1 MTSMTRAA
9 TQLASNC
16 GAKTRRFARGSDT
29 TVLTEIYQ
37 EGIDIVALQR
47 TLSDSLKTSI
57 GQFTLTNPQF
67 NRLLT
72 VSPESALC
80 DISNVLGASEY
91 QPLAEDMAELVAMYC
106 CLFDLEHVGLRLT
119 VLDRA
124 MCPKFHVDGVACR
137 LVCTYQGS
145 ATQWLSHELVD
156 RSKLGRGSLGLA
168 DAESGLYRY
177 DSDISSLQCG
187 DIALLKGESWPNNK
201 GFGLVHRSP
210 SLIGDECRLL
220 LSLDFTD

>member
-9 TQLASNC
+9 TQLASNS

-72 VSPESALC
+72 VSPESAF
-80 DISNVLGASEY
+80 
-91 QPLAEDMAELVAMYC
+91 
-106 CLFDLEHVGLRLT
+106 CLSRVCIVRYFQCVGCLR
-119 VLDRA
+119 V
-124 MCPKFHVDGVACR
+124 
-137 LVCTYQGS
+137 S
-145 ATQWLSHELVD
+145 AA
-156 RSKLGRGSLGLA
+156 G
-168 DAESGLYRY
+168 
-177 DSDISSLQCG
+177 
-187 DIALLKGESWPNNK
+187 
-201 GFGLVHRSP
+201 
-210 SLIGDECRLL
+210 
-220 LSLDFTD
+220 